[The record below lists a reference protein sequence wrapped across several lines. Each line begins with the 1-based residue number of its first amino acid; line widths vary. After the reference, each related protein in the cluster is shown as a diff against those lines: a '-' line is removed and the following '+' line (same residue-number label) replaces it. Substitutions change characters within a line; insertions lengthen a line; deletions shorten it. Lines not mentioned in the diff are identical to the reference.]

1 MSLEHLSALIAARSI
16 EELWALHTQKMAD
29 FGFDRLIYGFT
40 RFRAAN
46 SFGDRDDVIVLSNH
60 SPDYVRAFVDKGLYM
75 NAPMVRWA
83 SRNEGTSSWR
93 IIAERMARGEL
104 PPEELEVLQFNR
116 SMGVVAGY
124 TISFSEIS
132 VRAKGAIGL
141 AARPGLDQDDVDR
154 IWAEHGDVIQLMND
168 VMHLKVHNL
177 PYAAQRPPLTP
188 RQREVLEWVGDG
200 KTTLDIAT
208 AQQHADKSE
217 GRDRLAAVRG
227 RQDRAHRDPPDPR
240 PGGRQQRQRRAPT
253 EGLDREAKIQGQ
265 HRIGGWQVETGAS
278 PQHPRQGCAR
288 EHRRPA
294 GQQGLKKP
302 LRADQSGAKPEPG
315 PDRQRPSGGPTPKQ
329 RQRKQRETGGGGG
342 MKRGRLPMRRDQ
354 RHRQRASQGRDQ
366 HGKTKQAKRLTR
378 QGMGGKGGEVGHGV
392 APKAARSRPEN
403 RNILTLI
410 CS

>member
-1 MSLEHLSALIAARSI
+1 MRFRNREVEVFMSLEHLSALIAARSV

-93 IIAERMARGEL
+93 IITERMARGEL

-200 KTTLDIAT
+200 KSTLDIAT
-208 AQQHADKSE
+208 ILGVTQATVEKHL
-217 GRDRLAAVRG
+217 RLA
-227 RQDRAHRDPPDPR
+227 
-240 PGGRQQRQRRAPT
+240 
-253 EGLDREAKIQGQ
+253 REALD
-265 HRIGGWQVETGAS
+265 VETTAQAVLKAWFQNQIFRAES
-278 PQHPRQGCAR
+278 P
-288 EHRRPA
+288 
-294 GQQGLKKP
+294 
-302 LRADQSGAKPEPG
+302 
-315 PDRQRPSGGPTPKQ
+315 
-329 RQRKQRETGGGGG
+329 
-342 MKRGRLPMRRDQ
+342 
-354 RHRQRASQGRDQ
+354 
-366 HGKTKQAKRLTR
+366 
-378 QGMGGKGGEVGHGV
+378 
-392 APKAARSRPEN
+392 
-403 RNILTLI
+403 
-410 CS
+410 